1 VTSALERPRL
11 GPYTRLVAQVLKR
24 VRETER
30 EIRVTGRW
38 GLASIATFALAGVG
52 LAAGCTI
59 ESSVWRWLLLGGS
72 GLAFAIGVMAIRWR
86 DDLTLDL
93 ASRTYRW
100 RRGYL
105 PRLTT
110 RTGSFEDLDAVVL
123 AIDLLPGDGQRQPI
137 PNWVVSLTFKGAAE
151 RVELTRFQREAP
163 AYARAREL
171 ARKLGLPLTDE
182 TSGRA
187 VTTATGALDRPLAAA
202 PQAKEDAR
210 IAPPPVASRIT
221 ISGDAPARRIV
232 LPPIGPN
239 VGLLV
244 IAPFPAILM
253 AMAVAGVRHDVT
265 RMHAVQPATVALAA
279 ICIAVAVLGSMA
291 RERVVEGPTAIT
303 FDRQAAGLT
312 YGVVAFRKAEIEE
325 VDVRPVPRGAGAVQV
340 GTSRIRPTA
349 TAREELFV
357 RAGAR
362 VLRRGGALSRA
373 DLDWLRAAVVSMIRS

>member
-1 VTSALERPRL
+1 M
-11 GPYTRLVAQVLKR
+11 AQVLKR

-38 GLASIATFALAGVG
+38 GLASVATFALAGVG

-59 ESSVWRWLLLGGS
+59 EFSVWRWLFLGGS
-72 GLAFAIGVMAIRWR
+72 GLVFALGVMAIRWR
-86 DDLTLDL
+86 EDLALDL

-151 RVELTRFQREAP
+151 RMELTRFQREAP
-163 AYARAREL
+163 GYARAREL

-202 PQAKEDAR
+202 PRAKEDAR

-221 ISGDAPARRIV
+221 ISGDTPARRIV

-244 IAPFPAILM
+244 IAPFPAILI

-279 ICIAVAVLGSMA
+279 ICIAVAVLIVGGAILGSLA

-303 FDRQAAGLT
+303 FDRQAAGFT
-312 YGVVAFRKAEIEE
+312 YGVVSFGKAEIEE

-373 DLDWLRAAVVSMIRS
+373 DLDWLRAAVVSMTRS